1 MFSLKNFL
9 ATPYRRLFFL
19 ALLLSFLGLIAV
31 YNSSVVEAFTDF
43 NDKFHFVK
51 NQLAWLFVGIVL
63 FLGLSRVKPQVFQQF
78 ALPLLLFSF
87 ILMFMVFI
95 PGLGP
100 ELQGARRWLVLGP
113 IHFQPS
119 EFFKLALIIYLSL
132 WLSKPRTLTQFLGFI
147 AFSLALLLLQPDLG
161 TSVIIATT
169 SFILYYLSGADL
181 KKLLSVIAVMGGVGL
196 LLIFSSSYRMRRLT
210 TFLDPTQDPLGA
222 SYHVNQILLGLGS
235 GGLTGI
241 GLGKSRQKYA
251 YLPESTTDSIFVVI
265 AEELGFIGASV
276 LVVLLLLLVLTGFKI
291 SSKASS
297 QPQKL
302 LSAGIVLLLLTQI
315 FVNLGSMVALL
326 PLTGMPLP
334 LISYGGTSLI
344 STFASLG
351 ILASIARQNS

>member
-1 MFSLKNFL
+1 MLSSRRFL
-9 ATPYRRLFFL
+9 ASPLRRLFFL
-19 ALLLSFLGLIAV
+19 SLLLSFLGLIAI

-51 NQLAWLFVGIVL
+51 NQLTWLLLSIVL
-63 FLGLSRVKPQVFQQF
+63 FFTLSRIKYQTFQKF
-78 ALPLLLFSF
+78 ALPLMASAFFLMLLV
-87 ILMFMVFI
+87 LI

-119 EFFKLALIIYLSL
+119 EFFKLALIIYLSV
-132 WLSKPRTLTQFLGFI
+132 WLSRPRSLGQFLGF
-147 AFSLALLLLQPDLG
+147 LAICLTPLLLQPDLG
-161 TSVIIATT
+161 TSVIVATT
-169 SFILYYLSGADL
+169 SFLLYYLSGADL
-181 KKLLSVIAVMGGVGL
+181 KKLFPLVAVMIAAGT
-196 LLIFSSSYRMRRLT
+196 LLIMISPYRLRRLT
-210 TFLDPTQDPLGA
+210 TFLDPTEDPLGA

-235 GGLTGI
+235 GGMTGI

-265 AEELGFIGASV
+265 AEELGFFGATV
-276 LVVLLLLLVLTGFKI
+276 LVLLLLALLLAGFKI
-291 SSKASS
+291 ASQAHS
-297 QPQKL
+297 QSNKL
-302 LSAGIVLLLLTQI
+302 LGAGVVFLLLTQI

-351 ILASIARQNS
+351 ILASIARYNS

>member
-1 MFSLKNFL
+1 MSASRQSS
-9 ATPYRRLFFL
+9 ATLYRRLFSL
-19 ALLLSFLGLIAV
+19 AILLSFLGLIAI

-43 NDKFHFVK
+43 QDKFHFVK
-51 NQLAWLFVGIVL
+51 NQLVWLVIGIGSFLLLSRLHPNIFSQFSLPIFVISL
-63 FLGLSRVKPQVFQQF
+63 FLM
-78 ALPLLLFSF
+78 LL
-87 ILMFMVFI
+87 IFI

-119 EFFKLALIIYLSL
+119 EFFKLALVLYLST
-132 WLSKPRTLTQFLGFI
+132 WLSQPRPLSHFLALV
-147 AFSLALLLLQPDLG
+147 AFSLLLLLLQPDLG
-161 TSVIIATT
+161 TSVLVTST
-169 SFILYYLSGADL
+169 SFLLYYLSGADL
-181 KKLLSVIAVMGGVGL
+181 KKLLPVIVAMAGL
-196 LLIFSSSYRMRRLT
+196 GLVLILSSSYRLRRLT

-235 GGLTGI
+235 GGFTGI

-265 AEELGFIGASV
+265 AEELGFIGAAI
-276 LVVLLLLLVLTGFKI
+276 LVILLLFLLLTGFKI
-291 SSKASS
+291 AHQASS
-297 QPQKL
+297 QISKL
-302 LSAGIVLLLLTQI
+302 LASGLVLLLLTQI

-344 STFASLG
+344 STFISLG
-351 ILASIARQNS
+351 ILASIARH

>member
-1 MFSLKNFL
+1 MSSSRNFL

-19 ALLLSFLGLIAV
+19 ALLLSFLGLLAI

-51 NQLAWLFVGIVL
+51 NQLAWVFIGIVL
-63 FLGLSRVKPQVFQQF
+63 FLGLSRVKSQVFQQL

-87 ILMFMVFI
+87 FLMFLVFI

-119 EFFKLALIIYLSL
+119 EFFKLALIIYLST
-132 WLSKPRTLTQFLGFI
+132 WLSHSRSLTQFLGF
-147 AFSLALLLLQPDLG
+147 ATFSLIPLLLQPDLG
-161 TSVIIATT
+161 TSVIVATT
-169 SFILYYLSGADL
+169 SFVLYYLSGADL
-181 KKLLSVIAVMGGVGL
+181 KKLFSVIVAMGGAGL
-196 LLIFSSSYRMRRLT
+196 LLILGSSYRMRRLT

-235 GGLTGI
+235 GGLMGI
-241 GLGKSRQKYA
+241 GLGRSRQKYA

-265 AEELGFIGASV
+265 AEELGFIGASI
-276 LVVLLLLLVLTGFKI
+276 LVALLLLLILTGFKI
-291 SSKASS
+291 ASKASS

-302 LSAGIVLLLLTQI
+302 LAAGIVLLLLSQI

-344 STFASLG
+344 STFISLG

>member
-1 MFSLKNFL
+1 MFSSRSFL

-19 ALLLSFLGLIAV
+19 ALLLSFLGLAAV

-51 NQLAWLFVGIVL
+51 NQLAWVFIGIVL
-63 FLGLSRVKPQVFQQF
+63 FFTLSRIKPQVFQQF

-87 ILMFMVFI
+87 LLMFLVFI
-95 PGLGP
+95 PGFGP

-119 EFFKLALIIYLSL
+119 EFFKLALIIYLST
-132 WLSKPRTLTQFLGFI
+132 WLSHSRSLTQFLGFV
-147 AFSLALLLLQPDLG
+147 AFSLTPLLLQPDLG
-161 TSVIIATT
+161 TSVIVATT
-169 SFILYYLSGADL
+169 SFVLYYLSGADL
-181 KKLLSVIAVMGGVGL
+181 KKLFSVIVTMGGAGL
-196 LLIFSSSYRMRRLT
+196 LLIMGSSYRMRRLT

-241 GLGKSRQKYA
+241 GLGRSRQKYA

-265 AEELGFIGASV
+265 AEELGFLGASI
-276 LVVLLLLLVLTGFKI
+276 LIALLLLLVLTGFKI
-291 SSKASS
+291 ASQVSS

-302 LSAGIVLLLLTQI
+302 LAAGIVLLLLTQI

-344 STFASLG
+344 STFVSLG

>member
-1 MFSLKNFL
+1 MFSSRGFL
-9 ATPYRRLFFL
+9 TTPYRRLFFL
-19 ALLLSFLGLIAV
+19 AILISFLGLIAI

-51 NQLAWLFVGIVL
+51 NQLAWLFLGVVL
-63 FLGLSRVKPQVFQQF
+63 FLTISRIKPQVFQQF

-87 ILMFMVFI
+87 LLMFLVFI

-113 IHFQPS
+113 INFQPS
-119 EFFKLALIIYLSL
+119 EFFKLSLVIYLST
-132 WLSKPRTLTQFLGFI
+132 WLSRPRPITQFLGFVG
-147 AFSLALLLLQPDLG
+147 FSLALLLLQPDLG
-161 TSVIIATT
+161 TSIIIATT
-169 SFILYYLSGADL
+169 SFILYYLSGTDL
-181 KKLLSVIAVMGGVGL
+181 KKLLPVIATMGGAGL
-196 LLIFSSSYRMRRLT
+196 LLILGSSYRMRRLT
-210 TFLDPTQDPLGA
+210 TFLDPTQDTLGA

-265 AEELGFIGASV
+265 AEELGFIGASI
-276 LVVLLLLLVLTGFKI
+276 LVALLLLLILTGFKI
-291 SSKASS
+291 ASQSSS
-297 QPQKL
+297 QSQKL
-302 LSAGIVLLLLTQI
+302 LAAGIVLLLLAQI

-334 LISYGGTSLI
+334 LISYGGTSLV

>member
-1 MFSLKNFL
+1 MSASRQSS

-19 ALLLSFLGLIAV
+19 AILLSLLGLIAI

-43 NDKFHFVK
+43 QDKFHFVK
-51 NQLAWLFVGIVL
+51 NQLVWLVVGIGS
-63 FLGLSRVKPQVFQQF
+63 FLLLSRFHPRIFSQVS
-78 ALPLLLFSF
+78 LPIFIFSLLLM
-87 ILMFMVFI
+87 LLVFI

-119 EFFKLALIIYLSL
+119 EFFKLALVLYLST
-132 WLSKPRTLTQFLGFI
+132 WLSQPRPLSHFLALV
-147 AFSLALLLLQPDLG
+147 AFSLLLLLLQPDLG
-161 TSVIIATT
+161 TSVLVAST
-169 SFILYYLSGADL
+169 SFLLYYLSGADL
-181 KKLLSVIAVMGGVGL
+181 KKLLPVVVAMAGL
-196 LLIFSSSYRMRRLT
+196 GLILILSSSYRLRRLT

-265 AEELGFIGASV
+265 AEELGFIGASI
-276 LVVLLLLLVLTGFKI
+276 LVILLLFLLLTGFKI
-291 SSKASS
+291 AHQASS
-297 QPQKL
+297 QTSKL
-302 LSAGIVLLLLTQI
+302 LASGVILLLLTQI

-344 STFASLG
+344 STFISLG
-351 ILASIARQNS
+351 ILASIAQH